1 MSEATLQGLL
11 DYLYSTLTPDNMR
24 WMAMHLMA
32 HADADEGKVK
42 PYTIEELHQMV
53 AAGEQQFAEGKWQ
66 DSEDMFREL
75 EEEFTAEELQHTE
88 AVAFW
93 DTRREPIKQ
102 REQTIARNESAESRE
117 RSTEGQPKNQ
127 ASQTK

>member
-24 WMAMHLMA
+24 WMAAHLMA

-53 AAGEQQFAEGKWQ
+53 AEGEQQFAEGKWQ

-75 EEEFTAEELQHTE
+75 EEEFATE
-88 AVAFW
+88 KPHYSEA
-93 DTRREPIKQ
+93 I
-102 REQTIARNESAESRE
+102 
-117 RSTEGQPKNQ
+117 
-127 ASQTK
+127 

>member
-11 DYLYSTLTPDNMR
+11 NYLYSTLTPDNMR
-24 WMAMHLMA
+24 WMAVHLMA

-93 DTRREPIKQ
+93 DTRREPKKQ
-102 REQTIARNESAESRE
+102 AEQM
-117 RSTEGQPKNQ
+117 K
-127 ASQTK
+127 

>member
-1 MSEATLQGLL
+1 MRQIAWRIFSLPFGEKVASLPRKRKNRHTMSEATLQGLL

-75 EEEFTAEELQHTE
+75 EEEFAAEYC
-88 AVAFW
+88 
-93 DTRREPIKQ
+93 
-102 REQTIARNESAESRE
+102 
-117 RSTEGQPKNQ
+117 G
-127 ASQTK
+127 

>member
-1 MSEATLQGLL
+1 MADFSLLTKSCIFATITNHNTMSEATLQGLL

-66 DSEDMFREL
+66 DSEDMFREV

-88 AVAFW
+88 VVAFW
-93 DTRREPIKQ
+93 DTRREPKKQ
-102 REQTIARNESAESRE
+102 AEQM
-117 RSTEGQPKNQ
+117 K
-127 ASQTK
+127 

>member
-24 WMAMHLMA
+24 WMAMHLME
-32 HADADEGKVK
+32 HADADEGIVK

-53 AAGEQQFAEGKWQ
+53 AEGEQQFAEGKWQ

-93 DTRREPIKQ
+93 DTRREP
-102 REQTIARNESAESRE
+102 
-117 RSTEGQPKNQ
+117 KNQ
-127 ASQTK
+127 AEQVK